1 MAKASKKTDVSP
13 RVKQDSN
20 ELSFSSQV
28 LSRLEDMERRFEQ
41 MLSRNWLK
49 QLWGNHKE
57 DSLPMPFEGRT
68 PKVDIIDHDN
78 DVVLKAE
85 LPGVKKEDI
94 DVSLNSNYVTIKG
107 STHAERKEEK
117 GDFYRSEI
125 SSGSFSRT
133 MSLPCEVD
141 VDKCDASFKDGVLE
155 LTMPKSAKAKKK
167 SVKIK

>member
-1 MAKASKKTDVSP
+1 MAKASKKTSDSP
-13 RVKQDSN
+13 MIKQDSN

-28 LSRLEDMERRFEQ
+28 LSRLEDMEKRFEQ
-41 MLSRNWLK
+41 MFSSNWLK
-49 QLWGNHKE
+49 QLWNNHKE
-57 DSLPMPFEGRT
+57 DGLPMPFEGRT
-68 PKVDIIDHDN
+68 PKVDIIDRDN
-78 DVVLKAE
+78 DVLLKAE

-94 DVSLNSNYVTIKG
+94 DVSLNESYVTIKG

-117 GDFYRSEI
+117 GDYYRSEI

-133 MSLPCEVD
+133 MALPCEVN
-141 VDKCDASFKDGVLE
+141 VDKCAASFKDGVLE

>member
-1 MAKASKKTDVSP
+1 MTKASKKTNVTP
-13 RVKQDSN
+13 MVKQDSN
-20 ELSFSSQV
+20 ELSFSSQM

-41 MLSRNWLK
+41 MFSSNWLK
-49 QLWGNHKE
+49 QIWNNNKE

-68 PKVDIIDHDN
+68 PKVDIIDRDN

-85 LPGVKKEDI
+85 WPGVKKEDV
-94 DVSLNSNYVTIKG
+94 DVSLNDSYVTIKG

-117 GDFYRSEI
+117 GDYYRSEI

-133 MSLPCEVD
+133 MALPCEVD
-141 VDKCDASFKDGVLE
+141 VDKCDASFKDGILE
-155 LTMPKSAKAKKK
+155 LTMPKSAKSKKK